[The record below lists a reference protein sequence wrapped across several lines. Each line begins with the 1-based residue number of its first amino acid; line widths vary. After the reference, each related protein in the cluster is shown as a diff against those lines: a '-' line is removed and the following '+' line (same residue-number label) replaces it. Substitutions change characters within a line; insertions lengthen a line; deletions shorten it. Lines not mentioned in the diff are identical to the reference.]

1 MKYFGT
7 VWQKFRRKIVIPPN
21 PPPAPPP
28 PPSYPKKIFSTC
40 NFLKHRMV
48 PWRSFFGRVRETKFR
63 QNREASPLLC
73 LKLLDTRILPK
84 HRSLSALRHKK
95 NSTEN
100 LDSSPLP
107 SLTHKFLRYAKISG
121 TKKGS
126 PGSFSVLWD
135 NNFCIENLYIP
146 LLGKKFLGTR
156 NLLKHRRV
164 PRRNFSPLWD
174 ENFSTKIMTPSCIKY
189 KNWWWNW
196 CLLEPFEN

>member
-7 VWQKFRRKIVIPPN
+7 VWQKFRRKIVIPPTLHT
-21 PPPAPPP
+21 PPPLL
-28 PPSYPKKIFSTC
+28 SKKKLSTC
-40 NFLKHRMV
+40 NFLKHIMV
-48 PWRSFFGRVRETKFR
+48 PWRSFFGPVGETKFR

-84 HRSLSALRHKK
+84 HGSLSALRHKK

-107 SLTHKFLRYAKISG
+107 PLTHKFLRYAKISG
-121 TKKGS
+121 TKKGYI
-126 PGSFSVLWD
+126 GSFSVLWD

-146 LLGKKFLGTR
+146 LLGKKFLDTR

-164 PRRNFSPLWD
+164 PRRNVSPLWD
-174 ENFSTKIMTPSCIKY
+174 KKFSTKSRDT
-189 KNWWWNW
+189 
-196 CLLEPFEN
+196 LLHKVQKLVVELMFVRTLWKLI